1 MVLPPF
7 QTLVDAHAGEVSRL
21 CHALAGKNDG
31 ADCAQAT
38 WLAALRAYPTLKSAT
53 NLRGWL
59 LTIAART
66 AIDHHRARNRRAI
79 PVESVPERAVGDVQQ
94 HEDDLWTIVRTLPE
108 RQRHAV
114 ALRYVLDLPHADVA
128 RSLGVSEAMSRRLVS
143 DALATLRTE
152 WSQA

>member
-1 MVLPPF
+1 VVLPPF
-7 QTLVDAHAGEVSRL
+7 QTLVDAYAGEVSRL
-21 CHALAGKNDG
+21 CRAMAGPDDG
-31 ADCAQAT
+31 PDCAQNT
-38 WLAALRAYPTLKSAT
+38 WVNALRAYPSLRSAT

-66 AIDHHRARNRRAI
+66 AIDHHRARSRRAI
-79 PVESVPERAVGDVQQ
+79 PVEAVPEQPTTSPHLPD
-94 HEDDLWTIVRTLPE
+94 DDLWVLVRTLPE

-143 DALATLRTE
+143 DALATLRTQ
-152 WSQA
+152 WSTS